1 MRSVCPPL
9 RRIEYW
15 RNQRWNYWRVCNYAE
30 LVYFGLLNFFFECD
44 LSDWKNFDSRSK
56 LIFTDRARGLF
67 PSLSR
72 ARRGIFPSLSVAV
85 AVTHPRFLDVS
96 RSKKLVRVLAV
107 SGFLDEFS
115 FFSYLFS
122 IDLIGARKK
131 PTFDRANPAFF
142 LSFMQIATATI
153 IDNNCRRSIASPDRI
168 RPFASN
174 KMHDFLSVFERL
186 L

>member
-1 MRSVCPPL
+1 MRQICISAMRSVCPL

-15 RNQRWNYWRVCNYAE
+15 RNQRWNYWRGYNCAE

-67 PSLSR
+67 PSLSL

-96 RSKKLVRVLAV
+96 RSKKLVRVLAA

-115 FFSYLFS
+115 FFLF
-122 IDLIGARKK
+122 I
-131 PTFDRANPAFF
+131 FDRFNRGKKEADFRSSQPCL
-142 LSFMQIATATI
+142 LSFLYA
-153 IDNNCRRSIASPDRI
+153 NRHR
-168 RPFASN
+168 
-174 KMHDFLSVFERL
+174 HDYR
-186 L
+186 

>member
-1 MRSVCPPL
+1 MRQICISAMRSVCPL

-15 RNQRWNYWRVCNYAE
+15 RNQRWNYWRGYNCAE

-67 PSLSR
+67 PSLSL

-96 RSKKLVRVLAV
+96 RSKKLVRVLAA

-115 FFSYLFS
+115 FFLF
-122 IDLIGARKK
+122 I
-131 PTFDRANPAFF
+131 FDRFNRGKKEADSRSSQPCL
-142 LSFMQIATATI
+142 LSFLYA
-153 IDNNCRRSIASPDRI
+153 NRHR
-168 RPFASN
+168 
-174 KMHDFLSVFERL
+174 HDYR
-186 L
+186 

>member
-1 MRSVCPPL
+1 MRQICISAMRSVCPL

-15 RNQRWNYWRVCNYAE
+15 RNQRWNYWRGYNCAE
-30 LVYFGLLNFFFECD
+30 LVYFGLLNFFFEYD

-96 RSKKLVRVLAV
+96 RSKKLVRVLAA

-115 FFSYLFS
+115 FFLF
-122 IDLIGARKK
+122 I
-131 PTFDRANPAFF
+131 FDRFNRGKKEADSRSSQPCL
-142 LSFMQIATATI
+142 LSFLYA
-153 IDNNCRRSIASPDRI
+153 NRHR
-168 RPFASN
+168 
-174 KMHDFLSVFERL
+174 HDYR
-186 L
+186 

>member
-1 MRSVCPPL
+1 MRQICISAMRSVCPL

-15 RNQRWNYWRVCNYAE
+15 RNQRWNYWRGYNCAE

-67 PSLSR
+67 PSLFL

-96 RSKKLVRVLAV
+96 RSKKLVRVLAA

-115 FFSYLFS
+115 FFLF
-122 IDLIGARKK
+122 I
-131 PTFDRANPAFF
+131 FDRFNRGKKEADFRLSQPCL
-142 LSFMQIATATI
+142 LSFLYA
-153 IDNNCRRSIASPDRI
+153 NRHR
-168 RPFASN
+168 
-174 KMHDFLSVFERL
+174 HDYR
-186 L
+186 

>member
-1 MRSVCPPL
+1 MRQICISAMRSVCPL

-15 RNQRWNYWRVCNYAE
+15 RNQRWNYWRGYNCAE
-30 LVYFGLLNFFFECD
+30 LVYFGLLNFFFEYD

-96 RSKKLVRVLAV
+96 RSKKLVRVLAA

-115 FFSYLFS
+115 FFLF
-122 IDLIGARKK
+122 I
-131 PTFDRANPAFF
+131 FDRFNRGKKEADFRSSQPCL
-142 LSFMQIATATI
+142 LSFLYANRHRQ
-153 IDNNCRRSIASPDRI
+153 DYR
-168 RPFASN
+168 
-174 KMHDFLSVFERL
+174 
-186 L
+186 

>member
-1 MRSVCPPL
+1 MRSVCPL

-15 RNQRWNYWRVCNYAE
+15 RNQRWNYWRGYNCAE

-96 RSKKLVRVLAV
+96 RSKKLVRVLAA

-131 PTFDRANPAFF
+131 PTLDRANPAFF

>member
-1 MRSVCPPL
+1 MRQICISAMRSVCPL

-15 RNQRWNYWRVCNYAE
+15 RNQRWNYWRGYNCAE

-67 PSLSR
+67 PSLSL

-96 RSKKLVRVLAV
+96 RSKKLVRVLAA
-107 SGFLDEFS
+107 SGFLETRRVF
-115 FFSYLFS
+115 FFSLF
-122 IDLIGARKK
+122 I
-131 PTFDRANPAFF
+131 FDRFNRGKKEADSRSSQPCL
-142 LSFMQIATATI
+142 LSFLYANRHRQ
-153 IDNNCRRSIASPDRI
+153 DYR
-168 RPFASN
+168 
-174 KMHDFLSVFERL
+174 
-186 L
+186 

>member
-1 MRSVCPPL
+1 MRQICISAMRSVCPL

-15 RNQRWNYWRVCNYAE
+15 RNQRWNYWRGYNCAE

-96 RSKKLVRVLAV
+96 RSKKLVRVLAA

-115 FFSYLFS
+115 FFLF
-122 IDLIGARKK
+122 I
-131 PTFDRANPAFF
+131 FDRFNRGKKEADSRSSQPCL
-142 LSFMQIATATI
+142 LSFLYA
-153 IDNNCRRSIASPDRI
+153 NRHR
-168 RPFASN
+168 
-174 KMHDFLSVFERL
+174 HDYR
-186 L
+186 